1 MAVNLIEDK
10 RVVYHDQDG
19 DTLEITAGSLHDLF
33 FNSTVSAGSPKEQ
46 SAFIVIHPDAVE
58 TLRDCLTRWLET
70 GKFTEQETND
80 LASENES

>member
-33 FNSTVSAGSPKEQ
+33 FDSTVRTGEPGER
-46 SAFIVIHPDAVE
+46 SAFIVIRRDAVE

-70 GKFTEQETND
+70 GKFTSVEGETN
-80 LASENES
+80 S